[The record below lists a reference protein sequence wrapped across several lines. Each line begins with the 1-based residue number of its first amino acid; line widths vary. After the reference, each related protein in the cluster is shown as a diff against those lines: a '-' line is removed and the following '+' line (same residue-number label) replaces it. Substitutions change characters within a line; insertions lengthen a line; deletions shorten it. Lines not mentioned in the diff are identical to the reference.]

1 LQSRS
6 MDAADFPARTSPVR
20 LHEALERNGAALIRG
35 AVAPDVVRAYLDAL
49 NEIYALYEARDPRF
63 NRCNPNEVPGV
74 AKGDVTAGILER
86 IAGLSIEKYFASRGL
101 CRFLR
106 LCLPERRPT
115 LQTLMT
121 VSSVPG
127 KAIPGL
133 QLHTDGIIQGTTKAV
148 LVMWSPLH
156 SCGVD
161 APGLRV
167 VPAGRRAVRDYLR
180 RTFPDRPIPGW
191 CSSTEWASTG
201 AFDEDRLI
209 QAFGPPWV
217 PEMQAGDV
225 MVFTNWTIHGS
236 QFGPELTKPRSAIIQ
251 RWMAE
256 DWGRGPGVFD
266 RFPTFF
272 A

>member
-1 LQSRS
+1 
-6 MDAADFPARTSPVR
+6 MDAADFPAQTSPAR
-20 LHEALERNGAALIRG
+20 LHEALEESGAALIRG
-35 AVAPDVVRAYLDAL
+35 AVPPDVVRVYLDAL
-49 NEIYALYEARDPRF
+49 NEIYALYEARDLRL
-63 NRCNPNEVPGV
+63 NCCRPNEVAAV
-74 AKGDVTAGILER
+74 ARGDVTAGVLER
-86 IAGLSIEKYFASRGL
+86 VAGLSIEKYFANRGL
-101 CRFLR
+101 GRFLR
-106 LCLPERRPT
+106 LCLPVRRPT
-115 LQTLMT
+115 LETLMT
-121 VSSVPG
+121 VSPVPG

-156 SCGVD
+156 PCGVD

-167 VPAGRRAVRDYLR
+167 VLAGRMAVRDYLR
-180 RTFPDRPIPGW
+180 KSFPDRPIPGW

-201 AFDEDRLI
+201 AFDEDRLR
-209 QAFGPPWV
+209 QVFGSPWA

-256 DWGRGPGVFD
+256 DWGRGPGAID
-266 RFPTFF
+266 RIPSFF